1 MFGIGIFLTRNMSL
15 QGKWNIKNNKYINSR
30 GKTKI
35 AFFFSQGWGGIFG
48 SINPCYGQITEE
60 RT

>member
-35 AFFFSQGWGGIFG
+35 AFFSHRDEGVFLEVLI
-48 SINPCYGQITEE
+48 PVMDK
-60 RT
+60 

>member
-35 AFFFSQGWGGIFG
+35 AFFSHRDEGVFLEV
-48 SINPCYGQITEE
+48 NPCYGQITEE